1 MLIRRS
7 GRVLNEARGQRC
19 TFPECAVAGY
29 QSGKETHHFLDATR
43 FFNEARAVNLIGHPG
58 LVQVF
63 EFGQMP
69 TGGAFM
75 VMEYIA
81 GVTLRDRLKD
91 SERLPEM
98 EALQISLQ
106 LASALS
112 AAHDKDIVHRDLKPG
127 NVMILPDP
135 TMPTRERVKLLD
147 FGIAKLGSQ
156 SAREDQ
162 PRTKTGL
169 SIGTPTYMS
178 PEQCRGTKTL
188 DGKADVYSLGVMMYE
203 MLSGR
208 LPFEADADGA
218 MLGMHMYEEPPH
230 LESVA
235 PDISPSVIAL
245 VHRMLA
251 KRAEE
256 RPSAREVEEVLTE
269 MAAAVIPAAARPST
283 KLQTVSPRR
292 SPAATDQQ
300 PNASTLGRG
309 VGQFAKARSLR
320 LRHFLLRQT
329 ERWPWLAEN
338 TSQQQRLLGIGLISG
353 LLSLNLLLAVGAG
366 LQRLLAP
373 QPKVAEMAK
382 VRWTLRTVPAG
393 AQVLRKQDQSL
404 LGQTP
409 WTQEQPATTG
419 ALEIVLRLP
428 GYKDRVLTLNQGA
441 DVQLDETLEALPPPP
456 PVASDAAEG
465 NRKGGRRSGKG
476 AKDSSKKGSHGS
488 RTKLI
493 D

>member
-1 MLIRRS
+1 MSPRGNAANEATLVIGTTIS
-7 GRVLNEARGQRC
+7 HYQVLRVLGKGGMGEVYEAVDEKLGRH
-19 TFPECAVAGY
+19 VAI
-29 QSGKETHHFLDATR
+29 KVLLPRFAEDAEIIAR

-251 KRAEE
+251 K
-256 RPSAREVEEVLTE
+256 SAV
-269 MAAAVIPAAARPST
+269 A
-283 KLQTVSPRR
+283 
-292 SPAATDQQ
+292 
-300 PNASTLGRG
+300 
-309 VGQFAKARSLR
+309 
-320 LRHFLLRQT
+320 
-329 ERWPWLAEN
+329 LAC
-338 TSQQQRLLGIGLISG
+338 
-353 LLSLNLLLAVGAG
+353 A
-366 LQRLLAP
+366 
-373 QPKVAEMAK
+373 
-382 VRWTLRTVPAG
+382 
-393 AQVLRKQDQSL
+393 
-404 LGQTP
+404 
-409 WTQEQPATTG
+409 
-419 ALEIVLRLP
+419 
-428 GYKDRVLTLNQGA
+428 
-441 DVQLDETLEALPPPP
+441 
-456 PVASDAAEG
+456 
-465 NRKGGRRSGKG
+465 
-476 AKDSSKKGSHGS
+476 
-488 RTKLI
+488 
-493 D
+493 